1 MSYQLTRPRTL
12 VRKRRRRGVGSWD
25 DIVSIFDP
33 PDSTAESMQCL
44 DEANAKVAGLDART
58 SELAKTWKP
67 TGFYTPD
74 QIGTIISETLKITS
88 AATSTLATAPLSTN
102 DAKAMKSQAIMDVQK
117 KAQQSLNYTAAAV
130 KARENGSNVV
140 DAPGLKQWVLSTMNA
155 ASSALVTASVLECQM
170 TWLANAIIKFQT
182 IFDAAASVIKR
193 VAGIVIKLGQVAV
206 KAVEEGIDLVG
217 MLLPVAKWG
226 AVAFAVAFVVKKI
239 KDRR

>member
-1 MSYQLTRPRTL
+1 
-12 VRKRRRRGVGSWD
+12 
-25 DIVSIFDP
+25 
-33 PDSTAESMQCL
+33 
-44 DEANAKVAGLDART
+44 
-58 SELAKTWKP
+58 
-67 TGFYTPD
+67 
-74 QIGTIISETLKITS
+74 
-88 AATSTLATAPLSTN
+88 
-102 DAKAMKSQAIMDVQK
+102 
-117 KAQQSLNYTAAAV
+117 
-130 KARENGSNVV
+130 
-140 DAPGLKQWVLSTMNA
+140 
-155 ASSALVTASVLECQM
+155 M